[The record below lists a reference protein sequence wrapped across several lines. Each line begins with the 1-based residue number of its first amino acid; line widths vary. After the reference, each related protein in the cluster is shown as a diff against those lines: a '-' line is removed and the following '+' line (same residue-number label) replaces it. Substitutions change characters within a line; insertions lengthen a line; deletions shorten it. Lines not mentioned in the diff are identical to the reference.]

1 MRKLLGLLVLVGV
14 LTVLGPAAAAQPE
27 VVRDPFV
34 PLISPTTAPAAPGV
48 PGGPVAT
55 LPPAA
60 PAPTDPLPS
69 TGSSPTPWVGLGYL
83 LVALGAGA
91 VALSRLFGP
100 TPVTTR

>member
-1 MRKLLGLLVLVGV
+1 MGLVVLVGA
-14 LTVLGPAAAAQPE
+14 LTVAGPAAAAHPE
-27 VVRDPFV
+27 GVRDPFD
-34 PLISPTTAPAAPGV
+34 PLVTPTTAPAAPAA

-55 LPPAA
+55 LPPVA

-83 LVALGAGA
+83 LVAFGAGA

-100 TPVTTR
+100 APLSSR